1 MKSNEISLAL
11 LSAEQLVQKF
21 EAAAREHGD
30 AILHFENTKANR
42 IFGEMQLIEAELMHR
57 RGDQRRRLVELF
69 DDTNAFVRLSA
80 AKATLAITPGIARRA
95 LEVIAESKDYP
106 ANADARM
113 AIRMLDRGV
122 YKPK

>member
-1 MKSNEISLAL
+1 MKSNEISIAL

-30 AILHFENTKANR
+30 AILHFENIRANR
-42 IFGEMQLIEAELMHR
+42 ILGEMQLVEAELMR
-57 RGDQRRRLVELF
+57 RKGDQRRRLLELF

-80 AKATLAITPGIARRA
+80 AKATLAVAPSIARRA
-95 LEVIAESKDYP
+95 LEAIAESKDYP

-122 YKPK
+122 YRPK